1 MKLKSSILVTLLL
14 VASGCGVG
22 AVSPIVG
29 AGNRLYDEALLG
41 SWVDA
46 ASEETAV
53 ITALGGGGYSV
64 MYTESD
70 GRSGRFAAELGSLGA
85 YRILE
90 LRPFQEEGAG
100 AMHRSLSLRL
110 HTLLFL
116 DSVGDE
122 ISFRAIE
129 PDSLQAFLQRQPEA
143 VRHLMTDDLL
153 VLTAPTAALREFL
166 LGFAERPGM
175 MTEPMIW
182 RRRPAT
188 SP

>member
-1 MKLKSSILVTLLL
+1 MKTMHALLLASLLVT
-14 VASGCGVG
+14 SGCGVG

-29 AGNRLYDEALLG
+29 EADRLHDQALVG

-46 ASEETAV
+46 ESEETAV
-53 ITALGGGGYSV
+53 ITARGGGGYSV
-64 MYTESD
+64 VYTESD
-70 GRSGRFAAELGSLGA
+70 GRTGRFAAELGSLGA
-85 YRILE
+85 HRILE

-122 ISFRAIE
+122 ISFRAFE
-129 PDSLQAFLQRQPEA
+129 PDSLQALLQREPGA

-153 VLTAPTAALREFL
+153 VLTAPTPALRQFL
-166 LGFAERPGM
+166 LRFAERPGV
-175 MTEPMIW
+175 MTEPMTW
-182 RRRPAT
+182 KRRSAT